1 VGKADVM
8 REIEAAYER
17 GGVEAIID
25 YFHPDFEGSV
35 PPELGL
41 EPDTYRGREG
51 VRRWFAGFEG
61 SLEDVRMIFSEP
73 IEAGDR
79 LVVPIRLRARG
90 VDSGIEVEQRAVQVW
105 SFRDGKV
112 AFLDGYADL
121 ESAMEAA
128 S

>member
-1 VGKADVM
+1 M

-25 YFHPDFEGSV
+25 FFHPDFEGSV
-35 PPELGL
+35 PPELSL

-51 VRRWFAGFEG
+51 VQRWFAGFEG

-90 VDSGIEVEQRAVQVW
+90 VGSGIEVERRSVQVW

-112 AFLDGYADL
+112 ARLDGYPDL

-128 S
+128 